1 MSNTSPHLAL
11 NPGEVHVW
19 FAFPQE
25 ISDPKL
31 LKAYHGLMNDEEKQK
46 QRRYYFEQHRHNSLI
61 ARALLRSVLSRY
73 VEKGPKEW
81 QFSKNRYGRPE
92 IERDNDIPP
101 LRFNLSHT
109 DGLIACGVTLE
120 HDLGV
125 DVEDTKRKGIN
136 LDIASR
142 FFSALEI
149 QALRSLPNH
158 EKKGRFLDYWILKE
172 SYIKACG
179 RGLPARMDQ
188 FSFLFE
194 NDRSLGIF
202 FDPRL
207 DEDSKSWQF
216 YVLKPTE
223 RHKAAVAIRKG
234 NLSKF
239 QVSTRRITPLASEQ
253 TFTCEILRES

>member
-46 QRRYYFEQHRHNSLI
+46 QRRYYFEQHRHNCLI

-136 LDIASR
+136 IEIAGR
-142 FFSALEI
+142 FFYSPDK
-149 QALRSLPNH
+149 QAKPH
-158 EKKGRFLDYWILKE
+158 QPKQEKK
-172 SYIKACG
+172 
-179 RGLPARMDQ
+179 
-188 FSFLFE
+188 
-194 NDRSLGIF
+194 
-202 FDPRL
+202 
-207 DEDSKSWQF
+207 
-216 YVLKPTE
+216 
-223 RHKAAVAIRKG
+223 
-234 NLSKF
+234 
-239 QVSTRRITPLASEQ
+239 
-253 TFTCEILRES
+253 